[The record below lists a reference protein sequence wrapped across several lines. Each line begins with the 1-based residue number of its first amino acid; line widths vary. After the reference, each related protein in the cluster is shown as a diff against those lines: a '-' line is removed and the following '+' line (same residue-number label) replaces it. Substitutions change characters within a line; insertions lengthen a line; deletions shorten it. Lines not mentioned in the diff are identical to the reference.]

1 MSEFLQI
8 SFDLGTLAADSAEQ
22 ACLACGASAI
32 TFADAR
38 DEPVLEPAPGEFRLW
53 SSTRLQAL
61 FAPGTPPAATVR
73 ALSAALGVAPG
84 QLEVHRLADRAW
96 EREWLRDFH
105 AMRFGRRL
113 WICPHHAQVED
124 PEAAVVRLDPGLAFG
139 TGTHPT
145 TALCLEWL
153 DAHPPLADEVID
165 YGCGSGILALAAAR
179 LGARRVQ
186 CFDIDPQALLATRDN
201 AEANGLSS
209 RIRPCA
215 SAEALA
221 APAAL
226 LTANILCGP
235 LVALAPRFAALVEPS
250 GAILLSGLL
259 EADAPEVTA
268 AYAPWFELGPIA
280 SREGWIAL
288 SGRRTAAPA
297 PASPT

>member
-8 SFDLGTLAADSAEQ
+8 SFDLGALPADSAEQ

-32 TFADAR
+32 TFADAH
-38 DEPVLEPAPGEFRLW
+38 DEPVLEPAPGELRLW
-53 SSTRLQAL
+53 SATRLQAL
-61 FAPGTPPAATVR
+61 FAPGTPQTATVR
-73 ALSAALGVAPG
+73 ALSAALGVEPG
-84 QLEVHRLADRAW
+84 QLEVRRLADRAW

-113 WICPHHAQVED
+113 WICPHHEQVED
-124 PEAAVVRLDPGLAFG
+124 PGAAVVRLDPGLAFG

-153 DAHPPLADEVID
+153 DAHPPLGDEVID

-201 AEANGLSS
+201 AEANGLCS

-215 SAEALA
+215 SADALA

-226 LTANILCGP
+226 LIANILCGP
-235 LVALAPRFAALVEPS
+235 LVALAPRFAALVEPCE
-250 GAILLSGLL
+250 AILLSGLL

-268 AYAPWFELGPIA
+268 AYASWFELSPFA

>member
-8 SFDLGTLAADSAEQ
+8 SFDLGALAADSAEQ

-53 SSTRLQAL
+53 SATRLQAL
-61 FAPGTPPAATVR
+61 FAPGTPSAATVR
-73 ALSAALGVAPG
+73 ALSAALGVNPG
-84 QLEVHRLADRAW
+84 QLEVRRLADRVW

-113 WICPHHAQVED
+113 WICPRHEQLED
-124 PEAAVVRLDPGLAFG
+124 PGAAVVWLDPGLAFG

-153 DAHPPLADEVID
+153 DAHPPLGDEVID

-209 RIRPCA
+209 HIRPCA
-215 SAEALA
+215 SAEVLA

-259 EADAPEVTA
+259 EADAPEATA
-268 AYAPWFELGPIA
+268 AYASWFELRPFA

-288 SGRRTAAPA
+288 SGRRTATPA